1 MERTGKRSRAEEDIE
16 YIELD
21 LDSLKKGK
29 DRCRAVLYKLQ
40 CDAEKPPKKR
50 KEEDQ
55 NSNDERTTFYKLWCD
70 AKKFQEKEEDPYAT
84 KIKKLEDEIQSLK
97 EWYTAISKGLLTLNS
112 KINVEN

>member
-50 KEEDQ
+50 KEEQEDQ
-55 NSNDERTTFYKLWCD
+55 NSKDERTTFYKLWCD
-70 AKKFQEKEEDPYAT
+70 AKKFQEKEEDLYAT
-84 KIKKLEDEIQSLK
+84 KIKIRK
-97 EWYTAISKGLLTLNS
+97 
-112 KINVEN
+112 